1 MSRTGTV
8 ASTEKVG
15 TQTAVVLRGL
25 GEVREGQHLR
35 RGDQVWTVV
44 KKRWVRKPHVSL
56 ILNQVRGELAVPE
69 VDWELEVMLEPGD
82 GEAAPTAVPDLTVET
97 VVRSSKSTLVCARGI
112 LPVEAGDVVV
122 DGEQA
127 WKVLEVSDGQP
138 AHPHKV
144 WLSIKA
150 EKGTQF
156 DPSPNS
162 RLLKKA

>member
-15 TQTAVVLRGL
+15 TQTAVIFHGL
-25 GEVREGQHLR
+25 TVVEEGQHLR

-56 ILNQVRGELAVPE
+56 ILNQVRGEIAVPE
-69 VDWELEVMLEPGD
+69 VDWELEVMLDPGE
-82 GEAAPTAVPDLTVET
+82 GEAAPSAVPDLTVET
-97 VVRSSKSTLVCARGI
+97 VVSSAKSTLVCARGI
-112 LPVEAGDVVV
+112 LPIKAGDVVV

-138 AHPHKV
+138 AHPYKV
-144 WLSIKA
+144 WLSVKA
-150 EKGTQF
+150 EKGTEF

-162 RLLKKA
+162 RLLKRA

>member
-1 MSRTGTV
+1 MSQTGTV

-15 TQTAVVLRGL
+15 TQTAVVIRGL

-35 RGDQVWTVV
+35 RGDQVWTIV

-56 ILNQVRGELAVPE
+56 ILNQVRGELATPE
-69 VDWELEVMLEPGD
+69 VDWELEVMLDPGE
-82 GEAAPTAVPDLTVET
+82 GETASTATLDLTVET

-122 DGEQA
+122 NGEQA

-138 AHPHKV
+138 AHPHRV